1 MDDYD
6 TLNDFVNSGIR
17 YEWFNKYLILEP
29 NTLNEGLQQFEREF
43 ATSFPEPL
51 AFILEHW
58 TVGNSNLLLETL
70 PALLNPTVP
79 PKALTP
85 TGRRTNELFPEFYQR
100 MERAEKLAVIAY
112 MANRAESTIE
122 YMVIGLAFMPESKE
136 YGIIWSYF
144 VPHSLEWIATWEVAR
159 NILLTPQ
166 LKQMY
171 ICCNGNMNDYP
182 YFIPLE
188 GLFYGRLAGWY
199 VSIWNEVESPEPF
212 ERLEQFVIVS
222 ENGCGDEYGF
232 FSPMVN
238 SNGEYPFL
246 MWNHETAKFEP
257 YADDFV
263 ALWNK
268 INEWS

>member
-1 MDDYD
+1 MDYHY
-6 TLNDFVNSGIR
+6 TLNDFVNER
-17 YEWFNKYLILEP
+17 REYEWFHKYLVLEP
-29 NTLNEGLQQFEREF
+29 DSLITDVQQFEREF

-79 PKALTP
+79 PEALTP
-85 TGRRTNELFPEFYQR
+85 TGQRTDELFPEFYQR
-100 MERAEKLAVIAY
+100 IGCAEKIVLIAY
-112 MANRAESTIE
+112 VGDKVEATIE
-122 YMVIGLAFMPESKE
+122 YMVIGLASIPESTE
-136 YGIIWSYF
+136 YGIIWAYY
-144 VPHSLEWIATWEVAR
+144 VPPSLEWIAKWEVEW
-159 NILLTPQ
+159 NINLTPQ

-182 YFIPLE
+182 YFYSLE
-188 GLFYGRLAGWY
+188 GLYYGALAELY
-199 VSIWNEVESPEPF
+199 APIWKEVDSPEPF
-212 ERLEQFVIVS
+212 ERLEKFVTVS

-232 FSPMVN
+232 FPTIVN
-238 SNGEYPFL
+238 SNGEYPFF
-246 MWNHETAKFEP
+246 MWNHETAEFEP

-268 INEWS
+268 IH